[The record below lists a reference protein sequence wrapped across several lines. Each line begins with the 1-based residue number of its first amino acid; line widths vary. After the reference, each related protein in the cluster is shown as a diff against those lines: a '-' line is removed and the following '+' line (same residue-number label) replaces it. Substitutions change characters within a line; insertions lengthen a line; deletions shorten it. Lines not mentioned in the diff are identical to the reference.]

1 MRFDITRKG
10 RRLAAALVTAA
21 TLMSTAAM
29 SSAAIAEESEEVTG
43 QPQLVASYDFTGGST
58 EDLTGDYDMTLQS
71 GAKVE
76 KYGDRNNN
84 EALSLR
90 GNGQYAQLPDALFA
104 ELGNSFTMEFAAKIG
119 QQPWTCPSHP
129 LLG

>member
-58 EDLTGDYDMTLQS
+58 
-71 GAKVE
+71 
-76 KYGDRNNN
+76 
-84 EALSLR
+84 
-90 GNGQYAQLPDALFA
+90 
-104 ELGNSFTMEFAAKIG
+104 
-119 QQPWTCPSHP
+119 
-129 LLG
+129 